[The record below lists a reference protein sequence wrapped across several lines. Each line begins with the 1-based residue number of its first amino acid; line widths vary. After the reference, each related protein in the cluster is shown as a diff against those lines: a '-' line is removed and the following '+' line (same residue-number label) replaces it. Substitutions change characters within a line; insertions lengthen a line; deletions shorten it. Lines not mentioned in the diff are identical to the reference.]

1 MIPVNPALII
11 SGGKFGSSVN
21 DSIKKHIASLH
32 DIKTSPQIFGF
43 LCTPDCKLDL
53 NSEIQYEYTNIRSKY
68 AINCRDTA
76 SKYNVDSN
84 GVNVFMIFPL
94 DPDNFEQAI
103 RISTYLSELA
113 EKEVT
118 MTRNA
123 VFMISKK
130 LLSLKAVH
138 LQTSLIKLDEE
149 MQKPKFPFHRV
160 FFVDEVNE
168 SGQTITKPENLV
180 ELVARFISQAIS
192 TEMLSFFNKEIPK
205 YEGIGSGNKPLY
217 ASFCC
222 STISFDAELFTN
234 GLSKLLAKDV
244 CNALFRDNTKTEIN
258 LSEKINDW
266 FRQLKEE
273 TIDNINNSDIEKRF
287 NDFNNQNEFNSE
299 YRKILN
305 SLQSSNISI
314 DAPTNTKIYQ
324 EEEKKLNLFTEE
336 ILLNSQSNL
345 THFSDF
351 ISKCCRFNQVCMEY
365 IKFEAEKIKAKIS
378 EALIK
383 ILLDLDI
390 ALENKIFQPA
400 KKIITYPFKP
410 LAFILWCIGLAF
422 FIAKLLSDTV
432 IIIKIDILGYYDY
445 LFIPILTFAAYILW
459 KLEKIEFEK
468 QSPVIIHATWEEVK
482 NIRMNLHKLFYDTI
496 AIWLNFHLKL
506 DWAKMNIEL
515 LRKKYF
521 EDEENAPKSMN
532 NEANSESGDDI
543 NENNPLNPYIEINT
557 QKTEDLPVYDMDLQ
571 NELIVQRY
579 FSDKYA
585 IKKYSDIDDF
595 ISSRNTKSLHESLFS
610 YPKFKLYEFL
620 ENYCN
625 NIFDSLKQLTL
636 DSFLKLSNELMEN
649 EKSQPVSTPFWN
661 PVSPAN
667 QEKHIYVS
675 LPKGNDE
682 TLRDYFFEMFS
693 GHSINYKNT
702 QIKQRAILIQVSYG
716 LELWEIFKK
725 TPKDF
730 YKCLKI
736 SNKLGLTDG
745 ESEIIINRNE

>member
-1 MIPVNPALII
+1 MIHVNPALII
-11 SGGKFGSSVN
+11 SGGQFGSSVN

-32 DIKTSPQIFGF
+32 EIKTSPQIFGF
-43 LCTPDCKLDL
+43 LCTPDSKQDL

-123 VFMISKK
+123 VFMISRK

-138 LQTSLIKLDEE
+138 LQTALIKLSEE

-168 SGQTITKPENLV
+168 SGQTITKPEDLV
-180 ELVARFISQAIS
+180 ELIARFISQVIS
-192 TEMLSFFNKEIPK
+192 AEMLSFFNKEIPK

-222 STISFDAELFTN
+222 STISFDADLFTN

-244 CNALFRDNTKTEIN
+244 CNALFRDKTETDIN

-266 FRQLKEE
+266 YRQFKED
-273 TIDNINNSDIEKRF
+273 TIDKINNSDIEKRF
-287 NDFNNQNEFNSE
+287 NDFHNQSEFNNE
-299 YRKILN
+299 YEKILN

-314 DAPTNTKIYQ
+314 DDPINTKIYQ

-336 ILLNSQSNL
+336 VLLNNQSNL
-345 THFSDF
+345 SHFSDF

-383 ILLDLDI
+383 ILLGLDI
-390 ALENKIFQPA
+390 ALENKVFRPD
-400 KKIITYPFKP
+400 KKIITYPYKP
-410 LAFILWCIGLAF
+410 LAFILWCIALAF
-422 FIAKLLSDTV
+422 LIIKLLSDTG

-445 LFIPILTFAAYILW
+445 LFIPIVSLVAYILW
-459 KLEKIEFEK
+459 RLKKIEFEK
-468 QSPVIIHATWEEVK
+468 QPPVIIQATWEEVK
-482 NIRMNLHKLFYDTI
+482 NIRMNLHKLYYDTI
-496 AIWLNFHLKL
+496 AIWLNFHLRL

-521 EDEENAPKSMN
+521 EDEETEPKPVN
-532 NEANSESGDDI
+532 KGTNVVSGDDI
-543 NENNPLNPYIEINT
+543 NENNPLNPYTEINT
-557 QKTEDLPVYDMDLQ
+557 QKTEGLPVYDMDLQ
-571 NELIVQRY
+571 NELIVQKY
-579 FSDKYA
+579 FSEKYA

-625 NIFDSLKQLTL
+625 NIFESLRQLTL
-636 DSFLKLSNELMEN
+636 DSFFKLRNELMEN
-649 EKSQPVSTPFWN
+649 DKSQPASTPFWN

-675 LPKGNDE
+675 LPEGNDE
-682 TLRDYFFEMFS
+682 TLRDYFFEMFN
-693 GHSINYKNT
+693 GHSINFKNT
-702 QIKQRAILIQVSYG
+702 QKKQLAILIQVSYG

-725 TPKDF
+725 TPEDF
-730 YKCLKI
+730 YKWLKI
-736 SNKLGLTDG
+736 GNKLGLTNE
-745 ESEIIINRNE
+745 ESEIIIEKHN